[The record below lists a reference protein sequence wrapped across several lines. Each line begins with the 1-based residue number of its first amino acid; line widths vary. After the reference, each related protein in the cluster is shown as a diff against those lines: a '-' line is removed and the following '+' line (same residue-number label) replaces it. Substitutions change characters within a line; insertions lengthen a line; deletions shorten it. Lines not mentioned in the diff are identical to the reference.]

1 MAKKEEERQ
10 KRKQLRFK
18 NSQDLKKDNDYNS
31 MQFTTVD
38 FDSLIMLNPDDP
50 QVFIVINFLEKSL
63 LIIIYYM

>member
-1 MAKKEEERQ
+1 LAKKEEERQ